1 MSILFPTDFS
11 EQSAN
16 CFGFALNLAKKLNH
30 TITLMHVYPLPMNF
44 PSVDETRM
52 ADVTEEMVSITE
64 NAIVEK
70 MKHFKDELQAR
81 YHDSTPQLTRVE
93 TLIKMGF
100 VGDEVTRAANEIK
113 ASFIVICAKRPTGL
127 KRFLGGSDV
136 SSIIKKS
143 DVPVF
148 TVPENYTFKPIDKI
162 GYASDLSF
170 ADNSVIGRLLEVAD
184 TLGAQI
190 KCFHVHDSN
199 LEVENAII
207 RDFIEQYKTEAND
220 RRITF
225 ELVDNINITD
235 GIDYYVKSHDIDLL
249 VVMKQK
255 TYWMDIFE
263 SSITKKLVF
272 HEDVPMLVYHD

>member
-1 MSILFPTDFS
+1 MSILFPTNFS
-11 EQSAN
+11 DQSAN
-16 CFGFALNLAKKLNH
+16 CFGYALNLAKKLNH
-30 TITLMHVYPLPMNF
+30 TITLLHVYPLPMNF

-52 ADVTEEMVSITE
+52 ADLTEDMVNI
-64 NAIVEK
+64 AEK
-70 MKHFKDELQAR
+70 AAADRMMHFKDQLQAL
-81 YHDSTPQLTRVE
+81 YADGSDHMTRVE
-93 TLIKMGF
+93 TIVKMGF
-100 VGDEVTRAANEIK
+100 VGEEVTRTANEIN
-113 ASFIVICAKRPTGL
+113 AAYIVICAKKPTGL
-127 KRFLGGSDV
+127 KRFLGGGDI

-148 TVPENYTFKPIDKI
+148 TVPDNYKFKSINKI
-162 GYASDLSF
+162 GFASDLTFS
-170 ADNSVIGRLLEVAD
+170 DNSVISRLLTLSD

-207 RDFIEQYKTEAND
+207 QDFIEQYKSEAND

-225 ELVDNINITD
+225 ELVDNISITD
-235 GIDYYVKSHDIDLL
+235 GIDYYVKNHDIDLL

>member
-30 TITLMHVYPLPMNF
+30 TITLLHVYPVPMNY
-44 PSVDETRM
+44 PSVDETRLG
-52 ADVTEEMVSITE
+52 DVTEEMVTITE
-64 NAIVEK
+64 NAVNERL
-70 MKHFKDELQAR
+70 KHFKAALQDR
-81 YHDSTPQLTRVE
+81 YQDSTPELTRVE
-93 TLIKMGF
+93 SLIKMGF
-100 VGDEVTRAANEIK
+100 VGEEVARAANETN
-113 ASFIVICAKRPTGL
+113 ASYVVVCAKKPTGL

-136 SSIIKKS
+136 NSIIKKS
-143 DVPVF
+143 DIPVF
-148 TVPENYTFKPIDKI
+148 TVPENYIFKAISKI

-170 ADNSVIGRLLEVAD
+170 ADNSVISRLLTLAD
-184 TLGAQI
+184 TLTAQI

-235 GIDYYVKSHDIDLL
+235 GIDYYVQTHDIDLL